1 MISKEPISPTRSIA
15 HLDLDAFYASVECLK
30 DDRLRG
36 RPLIIGGQGD
46 RSVVASC
53 SYEAR
58 HFGVRSAMPM
68 KLALQLCPDATVISG
83 DMESYSR
90 YSHTVTE
97 IIREEAPVFEK
108 ASIDEFYV
116 DVSGMDRF
124 FGTAQWST
132 ALRARIIRETGLPIS
147 MGLST
152 NKLVSKVA
160 TGEAKP
166 NGQQHVALGMERD
179 FLAPLPVTKIPM
191 VGPKTARFLSE
202 MGIRTVKTLSEM
214 PLEMLRSAFGK
225 PGVMLWRRAQGIDD
239 TPVIPYS
246 ERKSIST
253 ETTFDRDTIDVRH
266 LKAVLTG
273 MVEKVGFKLRQHQK
287 LTACLTVKL
296 RYSNFDTVTRQ
307 IRLPYTSSDHVL
319 MKHAHELFDAL
330 YQRRMLV
337 RLVGVRLSHLVH
349 GNHQI
354 HLFEDTQEDVRLY
367 QAMDFLK
374 NKYGAQTLTRATT
387 LGSRDGTRQ
396 QHHTL

>member
-1 MISKEPISPTRSIA
+1 MHPSPPHRAIA
-15 HLDLDAFYASVECLK
+15 HLDLDAFFASVECLK
-30 DDRLRG
+30 DGRLRG
-36 RPLIIGGQGD
+36 RPLIIGGRGD

-83 DMESYSR
+83 DMESYSQ
-90 YSHTVTE
+90 YSHMVTE
-97 IIREEAPVFEK
+97 IIREEAPLFEK
-108 ASIDEFYV
+108 ASIDEFYL

-124 FGTAQWST
+124 FSTTQWST
-132 ALRARIIRETGLPIS
+132 ELRQRIMQETGLPIS
-147 MGLST
+147 MGVSS

-166 NGQQHVALGMERD
+166 NGQQYVPYGTERA

-191 VGPKTARFLSE
+191 VGPKTAQFLSE
-202 MGIRTVKTLSEM
+202 MGIRTVQTLSEM

-225 PGVMLWRRAQGIDD
+225 QGVALWKRAQGIDD
-239 TPVIPYS
+239 TPVMAYS

-253 ETTFDRDTIDVRH
+253 ETTFDQDTIDVRK

-273 MVEKVGFKLRQHQK
+273 MVEKVGFRLRRHQK
-287 LTACLTVKL
+287 LTACITVKL

-307 IRLPYTSSDHVL
+307 VRLPYTASDHML
-319 MKHAHELFDAL
+319 MQSAHELFDKL

-349 GNHQI
+349 GSHQI
-354 HLFEDTQEDVRLY
+354 NLFEDTQEDVQLY
-367 QAMDFLK
+367 QAIDFLK
-374 NKYGAQTLTRATT
+374 HKYGPQTLTRAVTM
-387 LGSRDGTRQ
+387 GARVGTRE

>member
-1 MISKEPISPTRSIA
+1 
-15 HLDLDAFYASVECLK
+15 
-30 DDRLRG
+30 
-36 RPLIIGGQGD
+36 
-46 RSVVASC
+46 
-53 SYEAR
+53 
-58 HFGVRSAMPM
+58 M

-83 DMESYSR
+83 DMESYSQ

-97 IIREEAPVFEK
+97 IIREEAPLFEK
-108 ASIDEFYV
+108 ASIDEFYL

-124 FGTAQWST
+124 FSTTQWST
-132 ALRARIIRETGLPIS
+132 ELRHRIMQETGLPIS
-147 MGLST
+147 MGLSS

-166 NGQQHVALGMERD
+166 NGQQYVPFGSERA

-191 VGPKTARFLSE
+191 VGPKTSRFLAE
-202 MGIRTVKTLSEM
+202 MGIRTVQTLSEM

-225 PGVMLWRRAQGIDD
+225 QGVALWKRAQGIDD
-239 TPVIPYS
+239 TPVVAYS

-253 ETTFDRDTIDVRH
+253 ETTFDQDTIDIRK

-273 MVEKVGFKLRQHQK
+273 MVEKVGFRLRKHQK
-287 LTACLTVKL
+287 LTACITVKL

-307 IRLPYTSSDHVL
+307 VRLPYTASDHLL
-319 MKHAHELFDAL
+319 MQSAHELFDKL

-349 GNHQI
+349 GSHQI

-367 QAMDFLK
+367 QAIDFLK
-374 NKYGAQTLTRATT
+374 HKYGPHTLTRAVTMGT
-387 LGSRDGTRQ
+387 KVGTRE

>member
-1 MISKEPISPTRSIA
+1 MVSSASRAIL
-15 HLDLDAFYASVECLK
+15 HLDLDAFFASVECLK
-30 DDRLRG
+30 DSRLQG
-36 RPLIIGGQGD
+36 LPLIIGGHGD

-53 SYEAR
+53 SYQAR

-83 DMESYSR
+83 DMESYSQ
-90 YSHTVTE
+90 YSHLVTE
-97 IIREEAPVFEK
+97 VIREEAPLFEK

-116 DVSGMDRF
+116 DASGMDRF
-124 FGTAQWST
+124 FGTYAWSSE
-132 ALRARIIRETGLPIS
+132 LRQRIMRETGLPIS
-147 MGLST
+147 MGLSP

-166 NGQQHVALGMERD
+166 NGQQQILHGQERD

-202 MGIRTVKTLSEM
+202 MGIRTVRTLAEM

-225 PGVMLWRRAQGIDD
+225 QGVMLWRRAQGIDD
-239 TPVIPYS
+239 TPVISYS

-253 ETTFDRDTIDVRH
+253 ETTFDRDTIDMQR
-266 LKAVLTG
+266 LRAVLTG
-273 MVEKVGFKLRQHQK
+273 MVEKVAFRLRKHHK

-307 IRLPYTSSDHVL
+307 VRLPYTASDTVL
-319 MKHAHELFDAL
+319 IKHAHDLFSQL

-337 RLVGVRLSHLVH
+337 RLVGVRVSHLVH
-349 GNHQI
+349 GSHQI
-354 HLFEDTQEDVRLY
+354 HLFDDTQEDVRLHE
-367 QAMDFLK
+367 AMDFLK
-374 NKYGAQTLTRATT
+374 HKYGPRTLTRAIT
-387 LGSRDGTRQ
+387 LGAWSDTRE
-396 QHHTL
+396 QHHTLS